1 MHRMNVSLE
10 KLAENYHNVLKRI
23 HHAAEQAGRDPMDV
37 KLVAVTK
44 YVDDSVVRSLYQLGC
59 RNFGENRP
67 QVLWEK
73 ADKLSDC
80 DISWHMIGHLQTNKV
95 KRSLPMIYLLHA
107 GDSLK
112 LLNAV
117 NREANAKGVVADVL
131 CEVNISG
138 DGSKHGFSPD
148 SMADSL
154 TDISQMQNV
163 RVKGLMAMAS
173 LTGGT
178 ERAGEDF
185 QKLRRLRDQ
194 LQQVVP
200 DNVSLSELSMGMSG
214 DFEQAIDHGATLVRV
229 GSVLY
234 Q

>member
-1 MHRMNVSLE
+1 MNVSLE
-10 KLAENYHNVLKRI
+10 KLAQNYHSVLARI
-23 HHAAEQAGRDPMDV
+23 HHASEQAGRDPNDV

-44 YVDDSVVRSLYQLGC
+44 YVDDSVVRSLYKLGC

-95 KRSLPMIYLLHA
+95 KRSLPMISLLHA

-117 NREANAKGVVADVL
+117 NREASMKGVVADVL

-138 DGSKHGFSPD
+138 DETKHGFEPE

-154 TDISQMQNV
+154 TEISQMQNV

-185 QKLRRLRDQ
+185 EKLRQLRDQ
-194 LQQVVP
+194 LEQIVP
-200 DNVSLSELSMGMSG
+200 DNVSLGELSMGMSG
-214 DFEQAIDHGATLVRV
+214 DFEQAIEHGATLVRV
-229 GSVLY
+229 GSVLFE
-234 Q
+234 

>member
-1 MHRMNVSLE
+1 MHLMNISLE
-10 KLAENYHNVLKRI
+10 KLAENYHNVLTRI
-23 HHAAEQAGRDPMDV
+23 HHAAELAGRDPMDV

-80 DISWHMIGHLQTNKV
+80 HISWHMIGHLQTNKV
-95 KRSLPMIYLLHA
+95 KRSLPMINLLHA

-117 NREANAKGVVADVL
+117 NREAMAKGIVADVL

-138 DGSKHGFSPD
+138 DDSKHGFRPD

-154 TDISQMQNV
+154 TEISQMEHV

-178 ERAGEDF
+178 ARAGEDF
-185 QKLRRLRDQ
+185 EKLRQLRDR
-194 LQQVVP
+194 LQQLVP
-200 DNVSLSELSMGMSG
+200 ANVSLGELSMGMSG
-214 DFEQAIDHGATLVRV
+214 DFEQAIAHGATLVRI
-229 GSVLY
+229 GSILFD
-234 Q
+234 